1 MDQQI
6 HQRCQQLEQDLS
18 DADAMH
24 ERAQLDK
31 QELCLMTEKAEEAA
45 RALIAIME
53 KMQSIENDKLSSARR
68 LYALPPSRVTQQQL
82 GKQVVLQAI
91 VLK

>member
-1 MDQQI
+1 
-6 HQRCQQLEQDLS
+6 
-18 DADAMH
+18 MH

-53 KMQSIENDKLSSARR
+53 KMQSIENDKLSARR